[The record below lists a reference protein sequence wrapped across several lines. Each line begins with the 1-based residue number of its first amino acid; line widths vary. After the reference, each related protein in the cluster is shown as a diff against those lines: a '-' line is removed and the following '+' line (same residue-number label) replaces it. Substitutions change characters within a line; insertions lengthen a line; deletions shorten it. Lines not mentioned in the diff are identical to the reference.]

1 MYRATV
7 SVHLQKILLKL
18 GKKDKQLY
26 EQVLHKINEI
36 IHAENLDHY
45 KNLRYDMKDSKR
57 VHVGAF
63 VLVFQLDKKT
73 NTVNFDDLDHHDTIY
88 K

>member
-1 MYRATV
+1 MYRKTV
-7 SVHLQKILLKL
+7 SAHLQKILTKL
-18 GKKDKQLY
+18 GKKDKLLY
-26 EQVLHKINEI
+26 EQVLHKIDEI

-57 VHVGAF
+57 VHVGPY
-63 VLVFQLDKKT
+63 VLVFQYSKKT
-73 NTVNFDDLDHHDTIY
+73 NTINFDDFDHHDSIY